1 MRGSCVNRTMGGSF
15 VLIAYLDEFGH
26 VGGPFVSRDHARHNS
41 HPVFGYAGYIIP
53 AKNARYFGGAEFLRV
68 KRTLFRTEIE
78 EAKNP
83 AQWERKGAEY
93 FSTGSITK
101 RPEQVRAFT
110 GLVTKLLANGGN
122 LFYYGD
128 EKLRGTVKETRKTS
142 EDYTVDALRETI
154 NRICRHAERK
164 GEEVVI
170 FMDDFTEKSR
180 RELVVQMYGHI
191 YERTKSYD
199 EMRLIVEPPLHI
211 DSKVNSSVQ
220 FADWV
225 CGLVGRAADYQLIA
239 DSTFSWVEEKFAPP
253 KITGSFTYESKIRM
267 LGGKEPDIHN
277 SEILKDPR
285 ILNGTRQVGSIGNL
299 NPQLAAFYEKLR
311 TSPKVTA

>member
-1 MRGSCVNRTMGGSF
+1 M
-15 VLIAYLDEFGH
+15 LIAYLDEFGH
-26 VGGPFVSRDHARHNS
+26 VGPYVSRDHARYKD

-53 AKNARYFGGAEFLRV
+53 AKNARYFGAEFLRV
-68 KRTLFRTEIE
+68 KRTLFKTEIE
-78 EAKNP
+78 QAEKP

-110 GLVTKLLANGGN
+110 GLVTKLVDNGGN

-128 EKLRGTVKETRKTS
+128 EKRRGTVKQTNKTS
-142 EDYTVDALRETI
+142 EDYTVEALRETI
-154 NRICRHAERK
+154 NRICRHAEHK
-164 GEEVVI
+164 GEEVLI

-180 RELVVQMYGHI
+180 RELVAQMYGHI
-191 YERTKSYD
+191 YARTKNFD

-239 DSTFSWVEEKFAPP
+239 DSSFPWVEEKFSP
-253 KITGSFTYESKIRM
+253 KLTGTFTYESKIRL
-267 LGGKEPDIHN
+267 LGAERDIHN
-277 SEILKDPR
+277 SEVLRDPR
-285 ILNGTRQVGSIGNL
+285 VLKSTKQVGSIGYQH
-299 NPQLAAFYEKLR
+299 PQLSGLYHSLR
-311 TSPKVTA
+311 TAPKTPV

>member
-1 MRGSCVNRTMGGSF
+1 M
-15 VLIAYLDEFGH
+15 LIAYLDEFGH
-26 VGGPFVSRDHARHNS
+26 VGPYVSRDHPRHNA

-53 AKNARYFGGAEFLRV
+53 AKNARYFGAEFLRV
-68 KRTLFRTEIE
+68 KRSLFKTEIE
-78 EAKNP
+78 QSKNP

-110 GLVTKLLANGGN
+110 GLVRKLTDNGGS

-128 EKLRGTVKETRKTS
+128 EKLRGTVKQTGKTS

-154 NRICRHAERK
+154 NRICRHAEYK
-164 GEEVVI
+164 GEQVVI

-191 YERTKSYD
+191 YERTKTYD

-239 DSTFSWVEEKFAPP
+239 NSTFSWVEEKFAA
-253 KITGSFTYESKIRM
+253 KLTGNFTYESKIRM
-267 LGGKEPDIHN
+267 LGKEPDIHH
-277 SEILKDPR
+277 SEVLRDAR
-285 ILNGTRQVGSIGNL
+285 VLNGTKQIGSIGNL
-299 NPQLAAFYEKLR
+299 NPQLAAFYDTLR
-311 TSPKVTA
+311 TAPKATV

>member
-1 MRGSCVNRTMGGSF
+1 M
-15 VLIAYLDEFGH
+15 LIAYLDEFGH
-26 VGGPFVSRDHARHNS
+26 VGPYVSRDHAKYKD

-53 AKNARYFGGAEFLRV
+53 AQHARYFGAEFLWV
-68 KRTLFRTEIE
+68 KRTLFKTEIE
-78 EAKNP
+78 QDSNP

-110 GLVTKLLANGGN
+110 GLVTKLVAHGGN

-128 EKLRGTVKETRKTS
+128 EKPRGTFKQTQKTS

-154 NRICRHAERK
+154 NRICRYAEHK

-170 FMDDFTEKSR
+170 LMDDFTEKSR
-180 RELVVQMYGHI
+180 RELVAQMYGHI
-191 YERTKSYD
+191 YARTKTYD
-199 EMRLIVEPPLHI
+199 EMRLIVEPPLHV

-239 DSTFSWVEEKFAPP
+239 DSSFTWVEEKFSA
-253 KITGSFTYESKIRM
+253 KLTGSFTYESKIRL
-267 LGGKEPDIHN
+267 LGTERDIHN
-277 SEILKDPR
+277 SEVLRDPR
-285 ILNGTRQVGSIGNL
+285 VLMPTRQIGSVGYRH
-299 NPQLAAFYEKLR
+299 PELAGLYESLR
-311 TSPKVTA
+311 TAPRAVSA

>member
-1 MRGSCVNRTMGGSF
+1 M
-15 VLIAYLDEFGH
+15 LIAYLDEFGH
-26 VGGPFVSRDHARHNS
+26 VGPYVSREHARHNT

-53 AKNARYFGGAEFLRV
+53 AQNARHFGAEFLRV
-68 KRTLFRTEIE
+68 KRTLFKTEIAQ
-78 EAKNP
+78 AKNP

-93 FSTGSITK
+93 FSTGSIAR

-110 GLVTKLLANGGN
+110 GLVTKLAENGGS

-128 EKLRGTVKETRKTS
+128 EKLRGTVKETNKTS
-142 EDYTVDALRETI
+142 EAYTVDALRETI
-154 NRICRHAERK
+154 NRICRHAEHK

-191 YERTKSYD
+191 YERTKTYE

-239 DSTFSWVEEKFAPP
+239 DSNFSWVEQKFATQ
-253 KITGSFTYESKIRM
+253 ITGRFTYESKIRM
-267 LGGKEPDIHN
+267 LGEEPDIHH
-277 SEILKDPR
+277 SAILRSPR
-285 ILNGTRQVGSIGNL
+285 VLNRTKQVGSIGNL
-299 NPQLAAFYEKLR
+299 NPQLAAFYDTLR
-311 TSPKVTA
+311 TAPKMTL